1 VFKHLGRK
9 FQFNLKDSSLRTEVL
24 KKLEAMMT
32 IVDDSMLTGSQKIW
46 IVDNMVIPKISW
58 DMLIQSFTQSE
69 VSKWQAYLIKH
80 YKKWSGLA
88 ASAETFIFFRRKE
101 NQGYGLKS
109 LLDCNET
116 QQIVKWMIMKESK
129 DPQARRTFSRRLK
142 RDEQGEIGRGRKTS
156 TCLQI
161 KELSSVVEFE
171 EMRGEVRKRGSTEGV
186 KTRRKSSNRTKVLN
200 VCKRDQEEKRI
211 VPLHAYQMQANWLVW
226 SDKLDRELEKSVEWG
241 KVMTSY
247 SARLLK
253 FVMNAQLNTLPSPDN
268 LKRWNKKQNTE
279 FQCGLCK
286 RASVTAAHMLAGC
299 PYVLLEEN
307 NQLVQDRYTWRHNC
321 VLSVIKKHVCKKIKE
336 RNKLQK
342 KVAKPKMKKVFVTEG
357 QKRVKS
363 QQEQRSTL
371 RILEKANDW
380 TYDFDLPSEERKRQ
394 YQMDQRV
401 CATPFKPDAY
411 IVSSEEKI
419 CVVIELTCPME
430 ENMDNWH
437 IKKTKKYEEE
447 LTSEVYKMHY
457 VVVEVGARGG
467 LTVTLRNCMKKL
479 GLTKKEATSVVE
491 ECVLM
496 ARRCSF
502 VIWCQRFNKKFV
514 ATEMII

>member
-1 VFKHLGRK
+1 LKSKKCISFGFKQFQEDKRPRKTNRKKKDKVEYYKLENKSYSAFDPMIKVGGVQVICLGPKKPVFKHLGRK

-24 KKLEAMMT
+24 KKLKAMMT

-88 ASAETFIFFRRKE
+88 ASAETSIFFRRKE

-211 VPLHAYQMQANWLVW
+211 VPLHAYQMQASWLVW

-247 SARLLK
+247 SVRLLK
-253 FVMNAQLNTLPSPDN
+253 YSSLF
-268 LKRWNKKQNTE
+268 R
-279 FQCGLCK
+279 
-286 RASVTAAHMLAGC
+286 
-299 PYVLLEEN
+299 LLI
-307 NQLVQDRYTWRHNC
+307 T
-321 VLSVIKKHVCKKIKE
+321 
-336 RNKLQK
+336 
-342 KVAKPKMKKVFVTEG
+342 
-357 QKRVKS
+357 
-363 QQEQRSTL
+363 
-371 RILEKANDW
+371 
-380 TYDFDLPSEERKRQ
+380 
-394 YQMDQRV
+394 
-401 CATPFKPDAY
+401 
-411 IVSSEEKI
+411 
-419 CVVIELTCPME
+419 
-430 ENMDNWH
+430 
-437 IKKTKKYEEE
+437 
-447 LTSEVYKMHY
+447 
-457 VVVEVGARGG
+457 
-467 LTVTLRNCMKKL
+467 
-479 GLTKKEATSVVE
+479 
-491 ECVLM
+491 
-496 ARRCSF
+496 
-502 VIWCQRFNKKFV
+502 
-514 ATEMII
+514 